1 MKNAVLR
8 TPYGVRTRRK
18 PFRTLICLSS
28 YLLGLLLL
36 PVGVRAALPETAKL
50 LPPDT
55 AFVVNIENFSRL
67 KGQFEKTDL
76 FKLYKDPSMSA
87 FIDDFKKKLQEK
99 IKAEDSELAKI
110 VSDATTFP
118 EGKAAIALVLNA
130 KTIDADNPPI
140 MLIAEWGGKAAQ
152 IKDMVSKVVTKAVEE
167 KDARLQTE
175 DYRGVGITSITGKS
189 SDSLSY
195 CFIDDAM
202 ILSPNAESMK
212 FVIAQAKGA
221 GSPTLADSDD
231 YNSTLRAVKSSG
243 AGQIDLYVNIKHIIQ
258 TVTAKD
264 EAGKIKPILTNLG
277 LDNVTSFGLSI
288 DVGSGPGGSS
298 SCKALLKIDGAK
310 KGICKLLEVE
320 SGPIRVPRFV
330 SESTNSVSFV
340 NLNMKKAFD
349 EMVKILT
356 AFSPQMAMML
366 NMPLSPPGPQGEPPL
381 QLKTGIFDQLG
392 SQIVIAQSIDKSA
405 ASSAEGIP
413 QPDSLVAMATTNRAT
428 LEKTLLM
435 LHSTMIA
442 PGKPD
447 ARREL
452 LGHTIYSID
461 LGGMLPGFGGGPG
474 SRAPMMMGPA
484 PAGAPAMPKLA
495 FTVTDTHL
503 IFASEDVVEKAI
515 RALGSGGGSVASAKW
530 FAQAKS
536 AIPSSVGMAGLQNG
550 EVSGEFLWSTMR
562 NMKMPDKGAGMTP
575 AGIGLAGAAS
585 PQMILSQV
593 GGDLFDFSLL
603 PDFDAVRKYFGLSAS
618 YGIARQD
625 GFFFEF
631 KYINP
636 K

>member
-1 MKNAVLR
+1 MK
-8 TPYGVRTRRK
+8 TPSEHAGNRPMFLSSYL
-18 PFRTLICLSS
+18 LIFLTS
-28 YLLGLLLL
+28 YLLGLLLS
-36 PVGVRAALPETAKL
+36 PVGARAALPEAAKL

-55 AFVVNIENFSRL
+55 AFVVSVENFSQL

-76 FKLYKDPSMSA
+76 FKLYKDPSMSG
-87 FIDDFKKKLQEK
+87 FIEDFKKKLQEK
-99 IKAEDSELAKI
+99 IKEDESELAKI
-110 VSDATTFP
+110 VSDAATFP
-118 EGKAAIALVLNA
+118 EGKVAVALALND
-130 KTIDADNPPI
+130 KTLDADNPPI
-140 MLIAEWGGKAAQ
+140 MLIAEWGSKAAQ
-152 IKDMVSKVVTKAVEE
+152 VKDMVNKIISKAVEE
-167 KDARLQTE
+167 KGARRQTE

-189 SDSLSY
+189 SDAVSY

-202 ILSPNAESMK
+202 ILSGNAESMK

-243 AGQIDLYVNIKHIIQ
+243 PGRIDLYVNIKHIVQ
-258 TVTAKD
+258 TLTARE
-264 EAGKIKPILTNLG
+264 EAAKIKPTLTNLG
-277 LDNVTSFGLSI
+277 LDNVSSFGLSI

-298 SCKALLKIDGAK
+298 SGKALLKIDGAK

-320 SGPIRVPRFV
+320 SGPVAIPRFV
-330 SESTNSVSFV
+330 SESTNSVSVV

-349 EMVKILT
+349 ELVKILT

-366 NMPLSPPGPQGEPPL
+366 NMPLTPPGPQGEPPL
-381 QLKTGIFDQLG
+381 QLKTGIIDHLG

-405 ASSAEGIP
+405 VGTAGQNMP
-413 QPDSLVAMATTNRAT
+413 QPKTLVAMAVSNREA
-428 LEKTLLM
+428 LEKTLLFI
-435 LHSTMIA
+435 HSGMIA

-452 LGHTIYSID
+452 LGHTIYSVD

-474 SRAPMMMGPA
+474 ARSPMMQG
-484 PAGAPAMPKLA
+484 PAGAGAPGMTKLA

-503 IFASEDVVEKAI
+503 IFASENAVEQAI
-515 RALGSGGGSVASAKW
+515 RTLGSGGSQSVASTKW
-530 FAQAKS
+530 FSQAKS
-536 AIPSSVGMAGLQNG
+536 AIPSSVGLAGLQNS
-550 EVSGEFLWSTMR
+550 EASTEAIWAALR
-562 NMKMPDKGAGMTP
+562 NMKMPAKGGGRAAAM
-575 AGIGLAGAAS
+575 GLAGAAS
-585 PQMILSQV
+585 PEMMLSQM

-618 YGIARQD
+618 YGISRQD